1 MVEAEEIKARV
12 SLRDLL
18 ERDNVAVRRSGA
30 SLVACCPIHREDSPS
45 FHLHESAGGDWFK
58 CFGCDAKGDVFAYW
72 MATRGCD
79 FKVSC
84 EECNGWGRVE
94 ERACSRCNGLGF
106 SGALADLA
114 SIAGLGG
121 RGDLAKPLPK
131 REVREEETP
140 VVIEALA
147 GEDWLRWERA
157 AAELYTD
164 SGEVGRWAAWRGLR
178 PEVIAW
184 AGRKLLCGRVMM
196 YGGWREAFL
205 IQDVAE
211 GVVRPVGWHVRLAP
225 RREGEKASWRYSNR
239 WGIREA
245 LPREEAVFGERPV
258 RHAFV
263 SGWNTGVDLACETS
277 RGLGAWPFAVLP
289 EGGIAEAKYIFCC
302 EGQWDALA
310 LIDVMGW
317 EAKWPVQVAVFG
329 MRGATSWKK
338 FMEYDLR
345 KDVVAFLLADNDA
358 AGMGWFVGEENFA
371 DTLRK
376 RVKAV
381 HGYSPRAKDLNDE
394 VRGMGEAARADF
406 RANLRRRIAKQ
417 KGLVKVKPTFLKW
430 LAGEKKRGRTDGVE
444 EFAKVATRR
453 GAEVPKGRARKK
465 VWVRFMQA
473 WPEHEAA
480 FFKAWAEW
488 EALK

>member
-18 ERDNVAVRRSGA
+18 ERDNVVVRRSGA

-79 FKVSC
+79 FK
-84 EECNGWGRVE
+84 EAVE
-94 ERACSRCNGLGF
+94 
-106 SGALADLA
+106 ALAG
-114 SIAGLGG
+114 IAGLSS

-131 REVREEETP
+131 REVREEAS

-147 GEDWLRWERA
+147 GEDWLKWERA

-184 AGRKLLCGRVMM
+184 AGRKLLCGRVLM

-225 RREGEKASWRYSNR
+225 RKEGEKVSWRYSNR
-239 WGIREA
+239 W
-245 LPREEAVFGERPV
+245 
-258 RHAFV
+258 
-263 SGWNTGVDLACETS
+263 GVDLACETS

-310 LIDVMGW
+310 LVDVMGW
-317 EAKWPVQVAVFG
+317 EAKWPAQVAVFG

-345 KDVVAFLLADNDA
+345 KDAVAFLLADNDA
-358 AGMGWFVGEENFA
+358 AGMGWFTGEGNFSEE
-371 DTLRK
+371 LRK
-376 RVKAV
+376 RAKAV

-394 VRGMGEAARADF
+394 VRGMGEAAREAF
-406 RANLRRRIAKQ
+406 RANLRKRIAKQ
-417 KGLVKVKPTFLKW
+417 KGFVKMKPTFLRW
-430 LAGEKKRGRTDGVE
+430 LAGEKKKERTDGVV
-444 EFAKVATRR
+444 EFAKVVTRK
-453 GAEVPKGRARKK
+453 GAEVPKGRVRKK

-473 WPEHEAA
+473 WPEHKEA

-488 EALK
+488 EAIK

>member
-1 MVEAEEIKARV
+1 MVVDAAEIKQRV
-12 SLRDLL
+12 GLLALL
-18 ERDNVAVRRSGA
+18 ERDGIAVKRAGA
-30 SLVACCPIHREDSPS
+30 SYVCCCPIHNEGSPS
-45 FHLHESAGGDWFK
+45 FHVHQSPGGDWFK
-58 CFGCDAKGDVFAYW
+58 CFGCDARGDVFAYW

-84 EECNGWGRVE
+84 EECNGRGRME
-94 ERACSRCNGLGF
+94 GGACNRCNGLGF

-114 SIAGLGG
+114 GIAGLSGCSDAA
-121 RGDLAKPLPK
+121 RPLPK
-131 REVREEETP
+131 RVVREEEAP
-140 VVIEALA
+140 VAIEALS
-147 GEDWLRWERA
+147 GEAWLKWERA

-225 RREGEKASWRYSNR
+225 RKEEKASWRYSNR
-239 WGIREA
+239 W
-245 LPREEAVFGERPV
+245 
-258 RHAFV
+258 
-263 SGWNTGVDLACETS
+263 GVDLACETS
-277 RGLGAWPFAVLP
+277 RGLGAWPFVVLP

-310 LIDVMGW
+310 LVDVMGW

-345 KDVVAFLLADNDA
+345 KDAVAFLLADNDT
-358 AGMGWFVGEENFA
+358 AGMGWFTGEGNFSEE
-371 DTLRK
+371 LRK

-394 VRGMGEAARADF
+394 VRGMGEAAREDF

-444 EFAKVATRR
+444 EFAKVVTRR
-453 GAEVPKGRARKK
+453 GAQVPKGRVRKK

-488 EALK
+488 EAIK